1 MGSHDCRVS
10 GLINVKPAVTE
21 ADVRKAMHGF
31 LKAHGLKYDELI
43 GEGSIELHDGQLN
56 LSLEIHGF
64 GGYQDDDLDALVAEL
79 CTIVEGRDYIEFLDF
94 DTGDQDAQCTPYF
107 IGATEADR
115 TLAQVDYGILL
126 MEPYVAPVVGK
137 DAFLSVSVR
146 LRADA
151 RLSLGLDVP
160 PSDQDADTGPEAAK
174 LFMEEL
180 LASVESL
187 TELADMHGA
196 RTLADLVYL
205 QQAILKGGFIDHYP
219 GESKV
224 LEVVKELPSHQ
235 RWVGFIELAKD

>member
-1 MGSHDCRVS
+1 MTAATGMD
-10 GLINVKPAVTE
+10 LLVT
-21 ADVRKAMHGF
+21 
-31 LKAHGLKYDELI
+31 
-43 GEGSIELHDGQLN
+43 
-56 LSLEIHGF
+56 GF
-64 GGYQDDDLDALVAEL
+64 GPFPHVRVNPTAALARAVADRLARAGMDARALVLETSYSGGLPALRRHLDETRPRAVLMLGLAARARFVRVEL
-79 CTIVEGRDYIEFLDF
+79 FARGR
-94 DTGDQDAQCTPYF
+94 
-107 IGATEADR
+107 
-115 TLAQVDYGILL
+115 
-126 MEPYVAPVVGK
+126 
-137 DAFLSVSVR
+137 SSR
-146 LRADA
+146 LHADA
-151 RLSLGLDVP
+151 RLSLGLEVP
-160 PSDQDADTGPEAAK
+160 PSGQDAETGPEAAT